1 MSDLVNT
8 RNVSDADIVRVF
20 RGAAYVVV
28 MTALLGLGTTTSAA
42 HSLKALEDKLQERE
56 RYVQIVQ
63 EPAPDFTL
71 QDAQGR
77 EIGLADFRGEVVVLN
92 FIYTNCPDIC
102 PLHSERIAEI
112 QEMIEPT
119 PMREL
124 VQFISIT
131 TDPLR
136 DTWSVMKDY
145 GPDHGLDPANW
156 MFLSSGPDGLD
167 ATRDLAGDYGLKF
180 TLTDSGY
187 QMHGLVTFLI
197 DKRGNIRARYFG
209 LKFHPTNFI
218 LQVNALTNDDH

>member
-20 RGAAYVVV
+20 RGAACVAA

-42 HSLKALEDKLQERE
+42 HSLKALEDKLQE
-56 RYVQIVQ
+56 
-63 EPAPDFTL
+63 PAPDFTL
-71 QDAQGR
+71 PDAQGR
-77 EIGLADFRGEVVVLN
+77 EIVLADFRGKVVVLN

-131 TDPLR
+131 TDTLR

-145 GPDHGLDPANW
+145 GPDHGLDPASW
-156 MFLSSGPDGLD
+156 MFLSSGPDALD

-197 DKRGNIRARYFG
+197 DKSGNIRARYHG

>member
-8 RNVSDADIVRVF
+8 RNLSDADIVRQF
-20 RGAAYVVV
+20 RGAGCVVA
-28 MTALLGLGTTTSAA
+28 MTALLGLAATTSAA
-42 HSLKALEDKLQERE
+42 HSLKELEDNLQKRE
-56 RYVQIVQ
+56 AYVQIVQ
-63 EPAPDFTL
+63 EPAPGFTL

-77 EIGLADFRGEVVVLN
+77 EVGLVDFRGKVVVLN
-92 FIYTNCPDIC
+92 FVYTNCPDIC

-156 MFLSSGPDGLD
+156 MFLSSGPDALD

-197 DKRGNIRARYFG
+197 DKSGNIRARYHG